1 MKLYELT
8 QNYLNLQELLDN
20 PDIPQ
25 EMIISALNEV
35 NENIEDKMENTAKLI
50 KSMEGDISGLKTEED
65 RLSKKRKVLENR
77 VKSLKTYI
85 EDNMRTVNKKTIKGK
100 FFNLN
105 IQKNKPSVDIFN
117 ESLIPKEYWIEQV
130 PIIDKK
136 LLLSSLQAGE
146 EIMGA
151 SIKQTESLRI
161 R

>member
-65 RLSKKRKVLENR
+65 RLSKKRKILENR

-100 FFNLN
+100 FFNFN

-117 ESLIPKEYWIEQV
+117 ESLIPKEYWIEQA

-136 LLLSSLQAGE
+136 LLLFSLQAGE